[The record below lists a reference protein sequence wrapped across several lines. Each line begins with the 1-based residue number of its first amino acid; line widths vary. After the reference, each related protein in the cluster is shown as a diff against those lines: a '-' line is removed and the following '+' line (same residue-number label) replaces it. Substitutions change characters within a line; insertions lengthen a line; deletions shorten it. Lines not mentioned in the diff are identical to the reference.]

1 MLGSTAVPFLV
12 RVPHPPP
19 PPPSIKRHA
28 AAAENSFVFMQ
39 LWDSGREGPVSQPE
53 ETE

>member
-1 MLGSTAVPFLV
+1 MLGSTAVPSLV
-12 RVPHPPP
+12 RVPT
-19 PPPSIKRHA
+19 PPPSIKRDA

>member
-1 MLGSTAVPFLV
+1 VQSLV
-12 RVPHPPP
+12 CAPT
-19 PPPSIKRHA
+19 PPPSIKRDA
-28 AAAENSFVFMQ
+28 VAAAEHSFVFMQ